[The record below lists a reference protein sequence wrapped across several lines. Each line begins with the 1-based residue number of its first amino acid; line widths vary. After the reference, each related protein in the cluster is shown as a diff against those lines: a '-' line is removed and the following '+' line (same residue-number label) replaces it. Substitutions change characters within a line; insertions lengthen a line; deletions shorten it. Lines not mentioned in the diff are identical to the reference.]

1 MFRDAAG
8 IGIIRKETGRHAV
21 GERGEPRRAFPRVG
35 DVVETTVVAAI
46 RMLRGV
52 GIDRLRE
59 GKRRIVVA

>member
-1 MFRDAAG
+1 
-8 IGIIRKETGRHAV
+8 
-21 GERGEPRRAFPRVG
+21 VG